1 MNVLFEVISHI
12 DKRALNHLDKKLKAE
27 FAQRDTILYKI
38 FTEYKSRVGYTK
50 IDDLVVR
57 KKVYAGKSA
66 GQSSYY
72 RMKNRLVDLI
82 NIYLS
87 DIEFSNY
94 NTADISNYLNLY
106 KIFYQKGIY
115 KLAKYYLEKA
125 EKQAISSEQFEYL
138 DIIFGL
144 YIQLGKETLYDDPA
158 VYIEKRK
165 ANSTMLSKIRQIDDI
180 LAVVTYRLKSTQN
193 LGEKINISKEVN
205 KTISKFSTDP
215 ELLNSVQ
222 FKIKMYKTISQIFVQ
237 QKEFVELEKYLTDTY
252 EEFEKGKLFNKN
264 THDTK
269 IEILIYIINTLLLL
283 RKHSQALS
291 FSEAMHQALLQY
303 DKVLYKKYIY
313 FYYQVRIAAYSTINP
328 DKAIETINEI
338 INNKSII
345 TNPYYSLLNYSNLA
359 YLYYTKGSFNLVIR
373 NLQKIY
379 IHEFYEKADISLK
392 VPLAVLELIT
402 RIDMSDFDSFEYKL
416 PQIKASLK
424 NEWKNFEGP
433 EKTLLS
439 LIESIGTD
447 PDFLKNK
454 KLKEKARDFISSGIG
469 DTELFN
475 YNNWLTT
482 KLKLDY

>member
-1 MNVLFEVISHI
+1 MNVLFEVISHV
-12 DKRALNHLDKKLKAE
+12 DRRALNHLDKKLKAE

-38 FTEYKSRVGYTK
+38 FSEYKSRVGESK
-50 IDDLVVR
+50 IDDLAVR

-115 KLAKYYLEKA
+115 RLAKYYLEKA
-125 EKQAISSEQFEYL
+125 EKQALSSEQFEYL
-138 DIIFGL
+138 DIIYGL

-158 VYIEKRK
+158 VFIEKRK
-165 ANSTMLSKIRQIDDI
+165 TNSSMLAKIRQIDDI

-205 KTISKFSTDP
+205 KTISKFSTDA

-237 QKEFVELEKYLTDTY
+237 QKEFVELEKYLTETY
-252 EEFEKGKLFNKN
+252 EEFEKRKLFNKN

-291 FSEAMHQALLQY
+291 FSETMNQALLQY
-303 DKVLYKKYIY
+303 DKVLYKKYVY

-359 YLYYTKGSFNLVIR
+359 YLYYTKGSSNQVIR

-392 VPLAVLELIT
+392 VPLTVLELIT
-402 RIDMSDFDSFEYKL
+402 RIDMSDFDTFEYKL

-433 EKTLLS
+433 EKIFLP
-439 LIESIGTD
+439 IVESIGTD

-475 YNNWLTT
+475 YNNWLTA

>member
-1 MNVLFEVISHI
+1 MNVLFEVISHV

-38 FTEYKSRVGYTK
+38 FTEYKVRVGETK
-50 IDDLVVR
+50 IDDLVIR

-115 KLAKYYLEKA
+115 KLARYYLEKA
-125 EKQAISSEQFEYL
+125 EKQALGSEQFEYL
-138 DIIFGL
+138 DIIYGL

-158 VYIEKRK
+158 IFIEKRK
-165 ANSTMLSKIRQIDDI
+165 TNSSMLNKIRQIDDI
-180 LAVVTYRLKSTQN
+180 LAVVSYRLKVTQN

-205 KTISKFSTDP
+205 KTISKFSTDA

-237 QKEFVELEKYLTDTY
+237 QKEFVELEKYLTETY

-291 FSEAMHQALLQY
+291 FSETMHQALLQF

-392 VPLAVLELIT
+392 VPLTILELIT
-402 RIDMSDFDSFEYKL
+402 RIDMSDFDTFEYKL
-416 PQIKASLK
+416 PQLKASLK

-433 EKTLLS
+433 EKTFLPIL
-439 LIESIGTD
+439 ESIGTD

-454 KLKEKARDFISSGIG
+454 KLKEKARDFISSAIG

-475 YNNWLTT
+475 YNNWLTA

>member
-1 MNVLFEVISHI
+1 MNILFEVISHI
-12 DKRALNHLDKKLKAE
+12 DKRALAHLDKKLKAE
-27 FAQRDTILYKI
+27 FAQRDTILYQI
-38 FTEYKSRVGYTK
+38 FAEYKSYVGDTK
-50 IDDLVVR
+50 VDDLVVR
-57 KKVYAGKSA
+57 KKIYAGKSA

-125 EKQAISSEQFEYL
+125 EKQALSSEQFEYL
-138 DIIFGL
+138 DIIYGL
-144 YIQLGKETLYDDPA
+144 YIQLGKETLYNDPA
-158 VYIEKRK
+158 VYIDKRK
-165 ANSTMLSKIRQIDDI
+165 TNSSMLAKIRQIDDI
-180 LAVVTYRLKSTQN
+180 LAVISYRLKVTQN
-193 LGEKINISKEVN
+193 LGEKLNISKEVN

-237 QKEFVELEKYLTDTY
+237 QKEFVELEQYLTDTF
-252 EEFEKGKLFNKN
+252 EEFEKTKVFNKN

-283 RKHSQALS
+283 RKHSQALA
-291 FSEAMHQALLQY
+291 FSETLHTALLQF
-303 DKVLYKKYIY
+303 DKALYKKYIY
-313 FYYQVRIAAYSTINP
+313 FYYQVRIAAYSVINP

-392 VPLAVLELIT
+392 VPLSVLELIT

-416 PQIKASLK
+416 PQVKTSLK

-433 EKTLLS
+433 EKILLP

-447 PDFLKNK
+447 PDFMKNK

-475 YNNWLTT
+475 YNGWLTS